1 MRKVL
6 DTQKTQ
12 AEMLANAIRQEIVRG
27 VLKPGDRLGM
37 AALQERYETGISPL
51 REALSRLTTVGLVT
65 AEGQRGFRVAQVSSD
80 DLMDLMKTMVW
91 VESTALRAS
100 IAHGDRN
107 WEAEIVASAHRLGI
121 NDRGQSDARFFDEKW
136 EENHRLFH
144 LSLVAACRAPRLL
157 SYRALLFEN
166 VDRYR
171 RLSAFYELGTR
182 DVDGEH
188 RALVDAVLR
197 RNANE
202 AAHLAQAHLLET
214 ARNLL
219 RNDPETAD
227 RVDEQM
233 DKLAAEILSGLLRP
247 IPTAPKTTSTIEEVS
262 SA

>member
-6 DTQKTQ
+6 DSQKTQ

-37 AALQERYETGISPL
+37 AALQQRYETGISPL
-51 REALSRLTTVGLVT
+51 REALSRLTTLGLVT
-65 AEGQRGFRVAQVSSD
+65 AEGQRGFRVAQVSAA

-144 LSLVAACRAPRLL
+144 QSLVAACRAPRLL
-157 SYRALLFEN
+157 SYRALLYEN

-197 RNANE
+197 RNASE

-219 RNDPETAD
+219 RNNPETAD
-227 RVDEQM
+227 CVDEQM

-247 IPTAPKTTSTIEEVS
+247 IPAAPKATSAIEEVS

>member
-1 MRKVL
+1 VG
-6 DTQKTQ
+6 DFI
-12 AEMLANAIRQEIVRG
+12 AII
-27 VLKPGDRLGM
+27 
-37 AALQERYETGISPL
+37 ETGISPL

-65 AEGQRGFRVAQVSSD
+65 AEGPRGFRVAQVSSD
-80 DLMDLMKTMVW
+80 DVMDLMKTMVW

-144 LSLVAACRAPRLL
+144 QSLVAACRAPRLL
-157 SYRALLFEN
+157 SYRALLYEN

-197 RNANE
+197 RDASE
-202 AAHLAQAHLLET
+202 AAHLAQHTFSKPPAIFCVTIPKRPIASTNKWTNSPQRSYPASCGLSRRHESNVCHRRGLLC
-214 ARNLL
+214 
-219 RNDPETAD
+219 
-227 RVDEQM
+227 
-233 DKLAAEILSGLLRP
+233 LSG
-247 IPTAPKTTSTIEEVS
+247 
-262 SA
+262 